1 MSWFKIGHS
10 ARARRKRSDGGR
22 NGLALAQ
29 ARGVADHVEFHT
41 VDAAGPLPFSSASF
55 DAIVSNDAMCHI
67 KPRLDV
73 LREWNRVLR
82 PAGQALFTDAMVITG
97 LISHE
102 ELATRSSRILFIC
115 PAGRESAAACR
126 GFDLRSVNDLTD
138 SLNAADVSKQWF
150 ACVRTLSVERRLSR
164 YCYLVKKI

>member
-67 KPRLDV
+67 EPRLECFANGTESFV
-73 LREWNRVLR
+73 RE
-82 PAGQALFTDAMVITG
+82 
-97 LISHE
+97 
-102 ELATRSSRILFIC
+102 
-115 PAGRESAAACR
+115 
-126 GFDLRSVNDLTD
+126 
-138 SLNAADVSKQWF
+138 
-150 ACVRTLSVERRLSR
+150 VRHCLPMRW
-164 YCYLVKKI
+164 

>member
-10 ARARRKRSDGGR
+10 TRARRKRSDGGR

-67 KPRLDV
+67 EPRLECFANGTECFV
-73 LREWNRVLR
+73 LE
-82 PAGQALFTDAMVITG
+82 
-97 LISHE
+97 
-102 ELATRSSRILFIC
+102 
-115 PAGRESAAACR
+115 
-126 GFDLRSVNDLTD
+126 
-138 SLNAADVSKQWF
+138 
-150 ACVRTLSVERRLSR
+150 VRHCLPMRW
-164 YCYLVKKI
+164 